1 MIIDTKNH
9 TLIAFLLFTVVL
21 LFLPLV
27 VTNNFYLHNLIMIF
41 FWAALTASWNIIG
54 GFAGQI
60 SLGHAAFFGIGAYTS
75 TVLFLKL
82 GISPCI
88 GLLCGGVLSTVV
100 AAAISY
106 PCFRLRGPFFT
117 LSTIAFGEVIYLL
130 SCYFRDL
137 TGGAVGL
144 LIPFKPGLWNLIF
157 REKIYYYYMALFLML
172 VVIVITH
179 RISHSKMGYY
189 LISLREDEEAAK
201 AIGIDTTRYKLYAVM
216 ISAFFAGIAG
226 VFYAQYVLFI
236 EPKTVFSADL
246 STQFALMSIIGGL
259 GTVAG
264 PIVGAFILTPL
275 SEFLRAWLGGSYSGL
290 HLAIYG
296 VILIAVVLVMPEGIV
311 VWFNEKLRM
320 VKARVG
326 KGRLINAEISKG
338 QEVKP

>member
-1 MIIDTKNH
+1 MNIDIKNH
-9 TLIAFLLFTVVL
+9 TWIAFLLFAAAL
-21 LFLPLV
+21 LLLPV
-27 VTNNFYLHNLIMIF
+27 FVTNNFYLHNLIMIF
-41 FWAALTASWNIIG
+41 FWATLTASWNIIG
-54 GFAGQI
+54 GFAGQL

-75 TVLFLKL
+75 TVLFLTF

-88 GLLCGGVLSTVV
+88 GVICGGVLSTLV

-117 LSTIAFGEVIYLL
+117 LSTIAFGEVVFLL
-130 SCYFRDL
+130 SSYFRDL

-144 LIPFKPGLWNLIF
+144 LIPFKPGFWNLIF
-157 REKIYYYYMALFLML
+157 REKIHYYYIALFLML
-172 VVIVITH
+172 VVIVVTH
-179 RISHSKMGYY
+179 RIAHSKMGYY
-189 LISLREDEEAAK
+189 LISLREDEDAAK
-201 AIGIDTTRYKLYAVM
+201 AIGIDTARYKLYAVM

-236 EPKTVFSADL
+236 EPKTVFSAEL

-296 VILIAVVLVMPEGIV
+296 VILIVVVIMMPEGIV
-311 VWFNEKLRM
+311 VWFNEKIRL
-320 VKARVG
+320 VKAR
-326 KGRLINAEISKG
+326 ISKG

>member
-1 MIIDTKNH
+1 M
-9 TLIAFLLFTVVL
+9 TLRNIHDSFLLFVAVL
-21 LFLPLV
+21 LLLPV
-27 VTNNFYLHNLIMIF
+27 FVTNNFYLHNLIMIF
-41 FWAALTASWNIIG
+41 FWATLTASWNIIG
-54 GFAGQI
+54 GFAGQL

-75 TVLFLKL
+75 TVLFLKF

-88 GLLCGGVLSTVV
+88 GVICGGVLSTLV

-117 LSTIAFGEVIYLL
+117 LSTIAFGEVVFLL
-130 SCYFRDL
+130 SSYFRDL

-144 LIPFKPGLWNLIF
+144 LIPFKPSFWNLIF
-157 REKIYYYYMALFLML
+157 REKIYYYYIALFLML
-172 VVIVITH
+172 VVIVVTH
-179 RISHSKMGYY
+179 RIAHSKMGYY
-189 LISLREDEEAAK
+189 LISLREDEDAAK
-201 AIGIDTTRYKLYAVM
+201 AIGIDTARYKLYAVM

-236 EPKTVFSADL
+236 EPKTVFSAEL

-296 VILIAVVLVMPEGIV
+296 VILIVVVIMMPEGIV
-311 VWFNEKLRM
+311 VWFNEKIRL
-320 VKARVG
+320 VKAR
-326 KGRLINAEISKG
+326 ISKG

>member
-1 MIIDTKNH
+1 MNIDIKKH
-9 TLIAFLLFTVVL
+9 TLISFLLFVAVL
-21 LFLPLV
+21 LLLPV
-27 VTNNFYLHNLIMIF
+27 FVTNNFYLHNLIMIF
-41 FWAALTASWNIIG
+41 FWATLTASWNIIG
-54 GFAGQI
+54 GFAGQL

-75 TVLFLKL
+75 TVLFLKF

-88 GLLCGGVLSTVV
+88 GVVCGGVLSTLV

-117 LSTIAFGEVIYLL
+117 LSTIAFGEVVFLL
-130 SCYFRDL
+130 SSYFRDL

-144 LIPFKPGLWNLIF
+144 LIPFKPSFWNLIF
-157 REKIYYYYMALFLML
+157 REKIYYYYIALFLML
-172 VVIVITH
+172 VVIAVTH
-179 RISHSKMGYY
+179 RIAHSKMGYY
-189 LISLREDEEAAK
+189 LISLREDEDAAK
-201 AIGIDTTRYKLYAVM
+201 AIGIDTARYKLYAVM

-236 EPKTVFSADL
+236 EPKTVFSAEL

-296 VILIAVVLVMPEGIV
+296 VILIVVVIMMPEGIV
-311 VWFNEKLRM
+311 VWFNEKIRL
-320 VKARVG
+320 VKAR
-326 KGRLINAEISKG
+326 ISKG